1 MNKLTPYLLV
11 FVPLFIM
18 LALCLDASAQ
28 QNTNTHTVER
38 GETLYSIARQYD
50 IPLSELRSWNNLSGS
65 EIEVGQQL
73 YVSKPG
79 STTISYSVKP
89 GDTLFGISKQFS
101 VTIAELKEWNN
112 LQTNSLEVGQ
122 RLTIHQAQAEVGTG
136 TGAGKTGSGQPSLP
150 ATQPDTTQSIIG
162 ANTGTGGSTKNYIVK
177 SGDTLYDI
185 ARAHNMSVA
194 QLKALNN
201 LTSNTLRVGQRLA
214 VTSLQSAPS
223 VGGNTS
229 EEVSLGK
236 FRVYRVQSGDTFS
249 AILKKFK
256 MDENEFTALN
266 PQVAPNEIARGL
278 NITVLEPPSR
288 VFKNPYRTKATLHD
302 LGTTAVSLYS
312 DSQIGKPVTA
322 GGLYNPQSLSAAHA
336 NISLGKVIYIE
347 NPENGRGVFVAIND
361 RVTDGAI
368 KLSKQAYESLAF
380 SEQEQARVKIYQ
392 DENE

>member
-1 MNKLTPYLLV
+1 MNNFTSFLLV
-11 FVPLFIM
+11 LVPLFV
-18 LALCLDASAQ
+18 LLSLSLSLDATAQ
-28 QNTNTHTVER
+28 QNTQTHTVER
-38 GETLYSIARQYD
+38 GETLYSIARQYN
-50 IPLSELRSWNNLSGS
+50 ISLGELRSWNNISGS

-73 YVSKPG
+73 YISNPA
-79 STTISYSVKP
+79 SSTISYSVKP
-89 GDTLFGISKQFS
+89 GDTLFGISKQFG

-122 RLTIHQAQAEVGTG
+122 RLTIHQAEADV
-136 TGAGKTGSGQPSLP
+136 AGQPSLS
-150 ATQPDTTQSIIG
+150 ATQPDTAQSIIS
-162 ANTGTGGSTKNYIVK
+162 ASADTGGNTKNYIVK

-194 QLKALNN
+194 ELKALHN

-223 VGGNTS
+223 VGGDTS

-236 FRVYRVQSGDTFS
+236 FRVYRVQSGDTFR
-249 AILKKFK
+249 AILQKFK
-256 MDENEFTALN
+256 MDEEEFTALN
-266 PQVAPNEIARGL
+266 PQIAPNEIARGL

-288 VFKNPYRTKATLHD
+288 AFKNPYRTKATLHD

-312 DSQIGKPVTA
+312 DRQIGKPVTA

-347 NPENGRGVFVAIND
+347 NPENGRGVFVIIND
-361 RVTDGAI
+361 RVTNGAI

-392 DENE
+392 DDNN

>member
-11 FVPLFIM
+11 FVSLFII
-18 LALCLDASAQ
+18 LSLSLDASAQ
-28 QNTNTHTVER
+28 QNANTHTVER

-50 IPLSELRSWNNLSGS
+50 VTLSELRSWNNLNGS

-73 YVSKPG
+73 YIAQPG
-79 STTISYSVKP
+79 STTINYSVKP
-89 GDTLFGISKQFS
+89 GDTLFGISKEFG
-101 VTIAELKEWNN
+101 VTLAELREWNN
-112 LQTNSLEVGQ
+112 LQSNSLEVGQ
-122 RLTIHQAQAEVGTG
+122 RLTIHQSEA
-136 TGAGKTGSGQPSLP
+136 GAVKTTTNQPSLSAP
-150 ATQPDTTQSIIG
+150 QPDTTQSII
-162 ANTGTGGSTKNYIVK
+162 ATDTGVDTKNYIVK

-229 EEVSLGK
+229 EEVSLGN

-249 AILKKFK
+249 SILNTFE
-256 MDENEFTALN
+256 MNEEEFAALN
-266 PQVAPNEIARGL
+266 PEISPNEITPGL
-278 NITVLEPPSR
+278 NITILAPPSR
-288 VFKNPYRTKATLHD
+288 VFKNPYRTKANLQD
-302 LGTTAVSLYS
+302 LGTTAVSMYS

-347 NPENGRGVFVAIND
+347 NPENGLGVFVVIND
-361 RVTDGAI
+361 RVTNGAI
-368 KLSKQAYESLAF
+368 KLSELAYESLVF
-380 SEQEQARVKIYQ
+380 SEQGPARVKIYQ
-392 DENE
+392 DGNE